1 MGIEFMNCFAACL
14 LMSIF
19 TKVVQRKRRV
29 ILNSKVCLLVRVS
42 TEKQD
47 NDRQLQELTDFC
59 QNRNFEIVRTISSKI
74 SGSRSG
80 ADRAD
85 LVELFEAAKREE
97 FSKVLVTEI
106 SRLGRK
112 VKDIRHTID
121 KLHENKI
128 SIVFKNLGGLESLD
142 DQGHETFVTNIIIS
156 IYAELA
162 QEERRI
168 LVERTNSGIVAARK
182 KGVVFGRPKGKEQRK
197 DVLKRYA
204 KLADHLSKGRSLNE
218 CMQLYGVSKNT
229 VIKVKKLI

>member
-1 MGIEFMNCFAACL
+1 MGIEFVNYFAACL

-80 ADRAD
+80 ADRPD

-112 VKDIRHTID
+112 VR
-121 KLHENKI
+121 
-128 SIVFKNLGGLESLD
+128 FSL
-142 DQGHETFVTNIIIS
+142 QM
-156 IYAELA
+156 A
-162 QEERRI
+162 
-168 LVERTNSGIVAARK
+168 
-182 KGVVFGRPKGKEQRK
+182 GKQR
-197 DVLKRYA
+197 
-204 KLADHLSKGRSLNE
+204 
-218 CMQLYGVSKNT
+218 
-229 VIKVKKLI
+229 